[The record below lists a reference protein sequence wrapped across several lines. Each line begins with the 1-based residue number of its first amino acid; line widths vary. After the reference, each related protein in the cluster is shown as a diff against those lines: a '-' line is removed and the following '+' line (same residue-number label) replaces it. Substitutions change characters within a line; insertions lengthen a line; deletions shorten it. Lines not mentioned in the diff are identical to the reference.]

1 MSSLLTTFCCL
12 VTLQV
17 GVAVLSASFFT
28 MSAAILATNVFSY
41 GLKTGSTWPVNLI
54 LVIIFVIWLVTAASL
69 TIASAHTESR
79 LLAITSSVAIA
90 VLTCYWIIL
99 CGFSFAG
106 DSEAVDAVCIDE
118 RCPESLWIANLKY
131 RNSTSTRRVN
141 RTSARNVTTT
151 LSEDNDIS
159 DHLYR
164 DDPLRDYSYYYI
176 NTTAVNQD
184 KKLLSHNYTY
194 HLFGA
199 IILFIINVSFFIY
212 SVFVMWRW
220 ASELD
225 WTDPV
230 ETEPELAPTPRPALE
245 PGPILKPGPAPKLG
259 PILNPGPAPRPRPA
273 PYKPAPAVAV

>member
-41 GLKTGSTWPVNLI
+41 GLKTGYTWPVNLI

-69 TIASAHTESR
+69 TIASAHTERRS
-79 LLAITSSVAIA
+79 LAITSSVAIA

-141 RTSARNVTTT
+141 RTSARNATTT
-151 LSEDNDIS
+151 LSEDDDIS

-184 KKLLSHNYTY
+184 QKLRSHNFTY

-212 SVFVMWRW
+212 SAFVMWRW

-225 WTDPV
+225 WTDSV
-230 ETEPELAPTPRPALE
+230 ETEPELAPTPRPAL
-245 PGPILKPGPAPKLG
+245 KPGPAPKPG
-259 PILNPGPAPRPRPA
+259 PILNPGPA

>member
-1 MSSLLTTFCCL
+1 MSSILTTFCCL

-41 GLKTGSTWPVNLI
+41 GLKTGHTWPVNLI
-54 LVIIFVIWLVTAASL
+54 LVIVFVIWLVTAASL

-79 LLAITSSVAIA
+79 SLAITSSVAIA

-99 CGFSFAG
+99 CGVSFTG
-106 DSEAVDAVCIDE
+106 DSEAVDAVCIED

-141 RTSARNVTTT
+141 RTSAHNETSARNVTTS
-151 LSEDNDIS
+151 LSEDDDIS

-164 DDPLRDYSYYYI
+164 DEPLRDYSYYYM

-184 KKLLSHNYTY
+184 KKLRSHNYTY

-230 ETEPELAPTPRPALE
+230 ETEPELAPTPRPA
-245 PGPILKPGPAPKLG
+245 PKPG
-259 PILNPGPAPRPRPA
+259 PILNPEPAPRPRPA
-273 PYKPAPAVAV
+273 PAVAV

>member
-1 MSSLLTTFCCL
+1 MSSLLNTFCCL

-41 GLKTGSTWPVNLI
+41 GLKTGYTWPVNLI

-69 TIASAHTESR
+69 TIASAHTENRS
-79 LLAITSSVAIA
+79 LAITSSVAIA

-131 RNSTSTRRVN
+131 RSSISTRGVN
-141 RTSARNVTTT
+141 QTSAQNETSARNVTTS
-151 LSEDNDIS
+151 LSEDDIS

-176 NTTAVNQD
+176 NTTSVNQD

-199 IILFIINVSFFIY
+199 IILFITNVSFFIY

-225 WTDPV
+225 WKDPV
-230 ETEPELAPTPRPALE
+230 ETEPELAPTPRPAV
-245 PGPILKPGPAPKLG
+245 KSGPAPKPG
-259 PILNPGPAPRPRPA
+259 PILNPGPAL
-273 PYKPAPAVAV
+273 YKPAPQ

>member
-41 GLKTGSTWPVNLI
+41 GLKTGHTWPVNLI
-54 LVIIFVIWLVTAASL
+54 LVIIFVILLVTAASL

-141 RTSARNVTTT
+141 RTSARNVTTS
-151 LSEDNDIS
+151 LSEDDHIS

-164 DDPLRDYSYYYI
+164 DDYSYYYI

-184 KKLLSHNYTY
+184 QKLRSHNYTY

-225 WTDPV
+225 WTEPV
-230 ETEPELAPTPRPALE
+230 ETEPELAPTPRPAL
-245 PGPILKPGPAPKLG
+245 KSGPAPKSG